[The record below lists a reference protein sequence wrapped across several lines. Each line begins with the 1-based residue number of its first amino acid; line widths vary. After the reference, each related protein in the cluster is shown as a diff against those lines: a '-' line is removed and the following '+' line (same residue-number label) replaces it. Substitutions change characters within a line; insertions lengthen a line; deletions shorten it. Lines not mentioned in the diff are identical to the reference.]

1 MSKKC
6 GGSRLLAGVVAVWG
20 LLAGVARAQEGVYQT
35 ESRIKLIADALLRQ
49 EWTRDLFAD
58 APDQNRKRFQMRP
71 RLEAHL
77 GSFVLGVGGDFNYSS
92 DENQTPPRGSTTLA
106 LTRDNYD
113 SRDARLDMAFAR
125 WDIARWLRLE
135 GGRFEMPVALTEMI
149 WDRDLRPQGAAVS
162 LRATDRT
169 GAPRFVLT
177 ALGARG
183 SHVFDD
189 DDTDMLLAS
198 AGLHLTSGLTSRLE
212 LLASFVVWD
221 KIETMETKI
230 RRQNSRL
237 NGAFINDYRVL
248 DVLARL
254 SYDGPVPTQF
264 VADYCRNTAV
274 DTDNRGIWLAVA
286 LGSLKTSRSRLEY
299 TYANVD
305 KDATLAAYGTDDFF
319 WATGW
324 EGHRADLGFRASDTS
339 SLHTIAETMRFKDSP
354 NVAERDHFIKRFRVE
369 VRFRR

>member
-1 MSKKC
+1 MDTKRAL
-6 GGSRLLAGVVAVWG
+6 SRLLIGAMAAAVPF
-20 LLAGVARAQEGVYQT
+20 ARDADAQDVYQT
-35 ESRIKLIADALLRQ
+35 ESRFKLVADALLRQ
-49 EWTRDLFAD
+49 EWTRELFAD
-58 APDQNRKRFQMRP
+58 APDQSRRRFQMRP

-92 DENQTPPRGSTTLA
+92 DENQVPPRGSTTLA

-113 SRDARLDMAFAR
+113 SRDARLDLAFAR
-125 WDIARWLRLE
+125 WDIAWLRLE
-135 GGRFEMPVALTEMI
+135 GGRFEMPVGLTEMI
-149 WDRDLRPQGAAVS
+149 WDRDLRPQGAALS
-162 LRATDRT
+162 IRPKDRT
-169 GAPRFVLT
+169 GASRFVLT
-177 ALGARG
+177 VLGARG

-189 DDTDMLLAS
+189 HDTDMLLAS
-198 AGLHLTSGLTSRLE
+198 AGINLTSGLRSRLE
-212 LLASFVVWD
+212 LLGSFVVWD
-221 KIETMETKI
+221 KIENIETKI

-237 NGAFINDYRVL
+237 NGALINDYRVL

-254 SYDGPVPTQF
+254 SYDGPVPTQV

-274 DTDNRGIWLAVA
+274 DTNNRGIWLAVA

-305 KDATLAAYGTDDFF
+305 KDATLAAYGNDDFF

-339 SLHTIAETMRFKDSP
+339 SFHTVGETMRFKDSANP
-354 NVAERDHFIKRFRVE
+354 AERDHFIRRFRVE
-369 VRFRR
+369 VRFTKR